1 MNRIMDNKYDVLKND
16 LLLVVTKIVHN
27 SWCPC
32 CGIYSTSFE
41 CSNCLTEKMAELKRL
56 TTGGYMRADMRSTG
70 RIKGFAWWLKNIHY
84 FNLPKIEVLKALIK
98 SI

>member
-1 MNRIMDNKYDVLKND
+1 MNRIMDNKYDALKND

-41 CSNCLTEKMAELKRL
+41 CSNCLTENRKLKKLFSEL
-56 TTGGYMRADMRSTG
+56 D
-70 RIKGFAWWLKNIHY
+70 
-84 FNLPKIEVLKALIK
+84 LIINK
-98 SI
+98 L